1 MLLTVVVSFIGG
13 GNPEYPEKTS
23 DLAKFTDKFIT

>member
-1 MLLTVVVSFIGG
+1 MVLTVAVNFIDG
-13 GNPEYPEKTS
+13 GNPEYPRKTS